1 MSPDPLLQPIERLLG
16 GRTAKRLD
24 RELGL
29 TTVGDL
35 LQHFPRRWIE
45 RGELTPIAALPV
57 GEQVTVVARVV
68 SVERRQ
74 MHSRRGFIVDVTVTD
89 EDSDALAGHAGHGGH
104 AGHHGHGVAVGGH
117 RPSWLAM
124 AFFNSHDALRRLQP
138 GQRAMFHG
146 KTALYRGDLTLNN
159 PEFSVLDAA
168 EVPGEEDLSP
178 VPIYPATAKLP
189 SWVLRASI
197 GTVLDALGPS
207 DPGAFADP
215 VPSELLEAAST
226 DGVPLP
232 SLSAAYADIHR
243 PAEVADALRARRR
256 FALQEALVLQGAL
269 ALRRHAASLPDAVA
283 RPAVGHGVLAA
294 LDAQLPFTL
303 TEGQLSAGAAIAADL
318 ARDRPMSR
326 LLQGEVGS
334 GKTLVALRAMLQVVD
349 AGGQAALVA
358 PTEVLAAQHYRSL
371 TATLGPLAR
380 AGRLDAPDGPATE
393 VVLLTGSLTAAQRRA
408 ALLKIASGQAGL
420 VVGTHA
426 LFGGTVQFADLGLA
440 VVDEQ
445 HRFGVDQR
453 ESLRRANP
461 GTHLLVM
468 SATPIPRSV
477 AMTVFGDLD
486 LTVLEG
492 LPSGRQPVAT
502 HVARMAHGPR
512 IIARVWE
519 VIAEQVAAGHQAFV
533 VCPKIEPSDQGDPG
547 GPRQGPDDGAAPGAG
562 ASGAAEARD
571 RRHDAAVQ
579 DMLPRL
585 ASIPVLQGLRL
596 AGLHGRQDQ
605 ATQAETMG
613 RFVAGEVDV
622 LVATTV
628 VEVGVDVPNATVMA
642 VLDADAFGLSTLHQL
657 RGRVGR
663 GTAPAI
669 CLLAT
674 RLPDGHP
681 ALDRLQVLAATQDGL
696 QIARADVQQRG
707 EGDVLGA
714 SQHGGSR
721 LKVLRVLQHAG
732 LIELAADWIARHL
745 RADGTLDHPPLTAAV
760 TAWEAGH
767 EDTGDY
773 IEKG

>member
-1 MSPDPLLQPIERLLG
+1 MTPDRLRSPLEDPLERVLG
-16 GRTAKRLD
+16 GRTGQRLARD
-24 RELGL
+24 LGL
-29 TTVGDL
+29 ATVGDL
-35 LQHFPRRWIE
+35 LHHFPRRWVE
-45 RGELTPIAALPV
+45 RGELTPIVDLPV

-68 SVERRQ
+68 SVDRRQ
-74 MHSRRGFIVDVTVTD
+74 MHSRRGFLVDVTVTD
-89 EDSDALAGHAGHGGH
+89 EHTGATGRRADLS
-104 AGHHGHGVAVGGH
+104 
-117 RPSWLAM
+117 M
-124 AFFNSHDALRRLQP
+124 AFFNSHDALRRLRP
-138 GQRAMFHG
+138 GRRAMFHG
-146 KTALYRGDLTLNN
+146 KTALYRGELTLNN
-159 PEFSVLDAA
+159 PDFSVLDGE
-168 EVPGEEDLSP
+168 EVPGQEDLSP
-178 VPIYPATAKLP
+178 VPIYPATAKVP

-197 GTVLDALGPS
+197 GTVLDGLDATALE
-207 DPGAFADP
+207 DP
-215 VPSELLEAAST
+215 VPAELLEQAST
-226 DGVPLP
+226 GSAPLP
-232 SLSAAYADIHR
+232 GLAEAYRDVHR
-243 PAEVADALRARRR
+243 PAEVADARRALRR

-269 ALRRHAASLPDAVA
+269 SLRRHAAALPDAVGRA
-283 RPAVGHGVLAA
+283 AVGNGLVAA
-294 LDAQLPFTL
+294 LDARLPFTL
-303 TEGQLSAGAAIAADL
+303 TPGQVSAGRAISADL

-358 PTEVLAAQHYRSL
+358 PTEVLAAQHHRSL
-371 TATLGPLAR
+371 LATLGPLAH

-393 VVLLTGSLTAAQRRA
+393 VVLLTGSLTAAQRRQ

-453 ESLRRANP
+453 EALRRANP

-486 LTVLEG
+486 LTLLPG
-492 LPSGRQPVAT
+492 LPSGRQPVTT

-512 IIARVWE
+512 IIGRVWE

-533 VCPKIEPSDQGDPG
+533 VCPKIDPAEAG
-547 GPRQGPDDGAAPGAG
+547 GAGAADPGPDDGPAAEPRG
-562 ASGAAEARD
+562 ASGAGGAGGAGGAEPRD
-571 RRHDAAVQ
+571 RRHDAAVL

-585 ASIPVLQGLRL
+585 QAIPALQGLRL
-596 AGLHGRQDQ
+596 APLHGRQDP
-605 ATQAETMG
+605 TEQAETMA
-613 RFVAGEVDV
+613 RFVAGEMDV

-663 GTAPAI
+663 GSAPAI

-681 ALDRLQVLAATQDGL
+681 ALDRLQVLADTQDGL
-696 QIARADVQQRG
+696 EIARADVRQRG

-714 SQHGGSR
+714 AQHGGSR
-721 LKVLRVLQHAG
+721 LRVLRVLQHAD
-732 LIELAADWIARHL
+732 LIELAADWVARH
-745 RADGTLDHPPLTAAV
+745 RTVDGTLDHPPLTRAV
-760 TAWEAGH
+760 AAWEAGH
-767 EDTGDY
+767 RDTGDY

>member
-1 MSPDPLLQPIERLLG
+1 MSTDPLLQPVERLLG
-16 GRTAKRLD
+16 GRTGQRLS

-45 RGELTPIAALPV
+45 RGELTPITALPV
-57 GEQVTVVARVV
+57 GEQVTVVARIV

-89 EDSDALAGHAGHGGH
+89 DDSD
-104 AGHHGHGVAVGGH
+104 
-117 RPSWLAM
+117 RPATLDM
-124 AFFNSHDALRRLQP
+124 AFFNSHDALRRLQS
-138 GQRAMFHG
+138 GHRAMFHG
-146 KTALYRGDLTLNN
+146 KTALYRGALTLNN
-159 PEFSVLDAA
+159 PDFSVLDGA
-168 EVPGEEDLSP
+168 EDPGQDDLAP
-178 VPIYPATAKLP
+178 VPLYPATAKVP

-197 GTVLDALGPS
+197 GTVLDALGPEPL
-207 DPGAFADP
+207 DDP
-215 VPSELLEAAST
+215 VPAELLEAAST

-232 SLSAAYADIHR
+232 SLTAAYADIHR
-243 PAEVADALRARRR
+243 PAAVADALRAKRR

-269 ALRRHAASLPDAVA
+269 ALRRHAAALPDAVA
-283 RPAVGHGVLAA
+283 RPAVGHGLLAA

-303 TEGQLSAGAAIAADL
+303 TPGQVSAGAAIAADL

-358 PTEVLAAQHYRSL
+358 PTEVLAAQHHRSL
-371 TATLGPLAR
+371 TAMLGPLAH
-380 AGRLDAPDGPATE
+380 AGRVDAPDGPSTE
-393 VVLLTGSLTAAQRRA
+393 VVLLTGSLTAAQRRET
-408 ALLKIASGQAGL
+408 LLKIASGQAGL

-486 LTVLEG
+486 LTLLPG

-519 VIAEQVAAGHQAFV
+519 VIAEQAAAGHQAFV
-533 VCPKIEPSDQGDPG
+533 VCPKIEPGDPSDPAGQGSQG
-547 GPRQGPDDGAAPGAG
+547 GRGDADA
-562 ASGAAEARD
+562 
-571 RRHDAAVQ
+571 AAVQ

-585 ASIPVLQGLRL
+585 ASIPALRGLRL

-605 ATQAETMG
+605 QTQAETMG

-663 GTAPAI
+663 GTVPAI

-674 RLPDGHP
+674 RLEDGHP
-681 ALDRLQVLAATQDGL
+681 ALERLEVLAGTQDGL
-696 QIARADVQQRG
+696 EIARADVQQRG

-714 SQHGGSR
+714 TQHGGSR
-721 LKVLRVLQHAG
+721 LKVLRVLRHAD
-732 LIELAADWIARHL
+732 LIELAADWIGAHL
-745 RADGTLDHPPLTAAV
+745 AADGTLDHLPLAEAV
-760 TAWEAGH
+760 AAWEAGH

>member
-1 MSPDPLLQPIERLLG
+1 MSTDPLQQPLDRLLG
-16 GRTAKRLD
+16 PQTGQRLS

-29 TTVGDL
+29 STVGDL
-35 LQHFPRRWIE
+35 LHHFPRRWVE

-89 EDSDALAGHAGHGGH
+89 EVAGAHLPASLG
-104 AGHHGHGVAVGGH
+104 
-117 RPSWLAM
+117 M

-146 KTALYRGDLTLNN
+146 KTALYRGELTLNN
-159 PEFSVLDAA
+159 PDFSVLDSTEA
-168 EVPGEEDLSP
+168 PGEEDLSP
-178 VPIYPATAKLP
+178 VPLYPATAKVP

-197 GTVLDALGPS
+197 GTVLDSLIPPGSAALV
-207 DPGAFADP
+207 DP
-215 VPSELLEAAST
+215 VPAELLEAAST

-232 SLSAAYADIHR
+232 SLSTAYTDLHR
-243 PAEVADALRARRR
+243 PAEVADAHRARRR

-269 ALRRHAASLPDAVA
+269 ALRRHRAALPDAVA
-283 RPAVGHGVLAA
+283 RPAVEQGLLSA

-303 TEGQLSAGAAIAADL
+303 TEGQIGAGAVLAADL

-371 TATLGPLAR
+371 TAILGPLAH

-393 VVLLTGSLTAAQRRA
+393 VVLLTGSLTAAQRRET
-408 ALLKIASGQAGL
+408 LLKIASGQAGL

-426 LFGGTVQFADLGLA
+426 LFGGAVQFADLGLA

-453 ESLRRANP
+453 EQLRRANP

-486 LTVLEG
+486 LTVLAG

-502 HVARMAHGPR
+502 HVARMSHGPR
-512 IIARVWE
+512 IIDRVWE
-519 VIAEQVAAGHQAFV
+519 VIAEQVAAGHQGFV
-533 VCPKIEPSDQGDPG
+533 VCPKIDPTQEGHPSE
-547 GPRQGPDDGAAPGAG
+547 GPDDGGAAEAG
-562 ASGAAEARD
+562 ASGTAEARD

-585 ASIPVLQGLRL
+585 ASIPALQGVRL

-605 ATQAETMG
+605 PTQAETMG

-663 GTAPAI
+663 GAAPAI

-674 RLPDGHP
+674 RLPDDHP
-681 ALDRLQVLAATQDGL
+681 ALERLDVLAATQDGL
-696 QIARADVQQRG
+696 EIARADVQQRG

-721 LKVLRVLQHAG
+721 LKVLRVLQHAA
-732 LIELAADWIARHL
+732 LIELAADWIGAHL
-745 RADGTLDHPPLTAAV
+745 AVDGTLDHSPLSQAV
-760 TAWEAGH
+760 AAWEAGH

>member
-1 MSPDPLLQPIERLLG
+1 MSTDPLLQPVERLLG
-16 GRTAKRLD
+16 GRTGQRLS

-45 RGELTPIAALPV
+45 RGELTPITALPV
-57 GEQVTVVARVV
+57 GEQVTVVARIV

-89 EDSDALAGHAGHGGH
+89 DDSD
-104 AGHHGHGVAVGGH
+104 
-117 RPSWLAM
+117 RPATLDM
-124 AFFNSHDALRRLQP
+124 AFFNSHDALRRLQS
-138 GQRAMFHG
+138 GHRAMFHG
-146 KTALYRGDLTLNN
+146 KTALYRGALTLNN
-159 PEFSVLDAA
+159 PDFSVLDGA
-168 EVPGEEDLSP
+168 EDPGQDDLAP
-178 VPIYPATAKLP
+178 VPLYPATAKVP

-197 GTVLDALGPS
+197 GTVLDALGPEPL
-207 DPGAFADP
+207 DDP
-215 VPSELLEAAST
+215 VPAELLEAAST

-232 SLSAAYADIHR
+232 SLTAAYADIHR
-243 PAEVADALRARRR
+243 PAAVADALRAKRR

-269 ALRRHAASLPDAVA
+269 ALRRHAAALPDAVA
-283 RPAVGHGVLAA
+283 RPAVGHGLLAA

-303 TEGQLSAGAAIAADL
+303 TPGQVSAGAAIAADL

-358 PTEVLAAQHYRSL
+358 PTEVLAAQHHRSL
-371 TATLGPLAR
+371 TAMLGPLAH
-380 AGRLDAPDGPATE
+380 AGRLDAPDGPSTE
-393 VVLLTGSLTAAQRRA
+393 VVLLTGSLTAAQRRET
-408 ALLKIASGQAGL
+408 LLKIASGQAGL

-486 LTVLEG
+486 LTLLPG

-519 VIAEQVAAGHQAFV
+519 VIAEQAAAGHQAFV
-533 VCPKIEPSDQGDPG
+533 VCPKIEPGDPSDPAGQGSQG
-547 GPRQGPDDGAAPGAG
+547 GRGDADA
-562 ASGAAEARD
+562 
-571 RRHDAAVQ
+571 AAVQ

-585 ASIPVLQGLRL
+585 ASIPALRGLRL

-605 ATQAETMG
+605 QTQAETMG

-674 RLPDGHP
+674 RLEDGHP
-681 ALDRLQVLAATQDGL
+681 ALERLEVLAGTQDGL
-696 QIARADVQQRG
+696 EIARADVQQRG

-714 SQHGGSR
+714 TQHGGSR
-721 LKVLRVLQHAG
+721 LKVLRVLRHAD
-732 LIELAADWIARHL
+732 LIELAADWIGAHL
-745 RADGTLDHPPLTAAV
+745 AADGTLDHLPLAEAV
-760 TAWEAGH
+760 AAWEAGH

>member
-1 MSPDPLLQPIERLLG
+1 MRPDPLLQPVERLLG
-16 GRTAKRLD
+16 GRTGQRLS

-29 TTVGDL
+29 ATVGDL

-45 RGELTPIAALPV
+45 RGELTPITALPV

-89 EDSDALAGHAGHGGH
+89 DDSD
-104 AGHHGHGVAVGGH
+104 
-117 RPSWLAM
+117 RPASLDM

-138 GQRAMFHG
+138 GHRAMFHG
-146 KTALYRGDLTLNN
+146 KTALYRGALTLNN
-159 PEFSVLDAA
+159 PDFSVLDGA
-168 EVPGEEDLSP
+168 EAPGRDDLAP
-178 VPIYPATAKLP
+178 VPLYPATAKVP

-197 GTVLDALGPS
+197 GTVLDALGPEPL
-207 DPGAFADP
+207 DDP
-215 VPSELLEAAST
+215 VPAQLLEAAST

-232 SLSAAYADIHR
+232 SLTAAYADIHR
-243 PAEVADALRARRR
+243 PAAVADALRAKRR

-269 ALRRHAASLPDAVA
+269 ALRRHAAALPDAVA
-283 RPAVGHGVLAA
+283 RPAVGHGLLAA

-303 TEGQLSAGAAIAADL
+303 TGGQVSAGAAIAADL

-334 GKTLVALRAMLQVVD
+334 GKTVVALRAMLQVVD

-358 PTEVLAAQHYRSL
+358 PTEVLAGQHHRSL
-371 TATLGPLAR
+371 TAMLGPLAH
-380 AGRLDAPDGPATE
+380 AGRLDAPDGPSTE
-393 VVLLTGSLTAAQRRA
+393 VVLLTGSLTAAQRRE

-486 LTVLEG
+486 LTLLPG

-519 VIAEQVAAGHQAFV
+519 IIAEQAAAGHQAFV
-533 VCPKIEPSDQGDPG
+533 VCPKIEPGDPSDPG
-547 GPRQGPDDGAAPGAG
+547 GQGGQGSQGARGDADA
-562 ASGAAEARD
+562 
-571 RRHDAAVQ
+571 AAVQ

-585 ASIPVLQGLRL
+585 ASIPALEGLRL

-605 ATQAETMG
+605 QTQAETMG

-663 GTAPAI
+663 GTAPAT

-674 RLPDGHP
+674 RLEDGHP
-681 ALDRLQVLAATQDGL
+681 ALERLEVLAETQDGL
-696 QIARADVQQRG
+696 EIARADVQQRG

-721 LKVLRVLQHAG
+721 LKVLRVLRHAD
-732 LIELAADWIARHL
+732 LIELAADWIGAHL
-745 RADGTLDHPPLTAAV
+745 AADGTLDHPPLAEAV
-760 TAWEAGH
+760 AAWEAGH

>member
-1 MSPDPLLQPIERLLG
+1 MRPDPLHQPLDRLLG
-16 GRTAKRLD
+16 GRTGQRLD

-29 TTVGDL
+29 GTVRDL
-35 LQHFPRRWIE
+35 LEHFPRRWIE
-45 RGELTPIAALPV
+45 RGELTPIASLPV
-57 GEQVTVVARVV
+57 GDQVTVVARVV
-68 SVERRQ
+68 SVDRRN

-89 EDSDALAGHAGHGGH
+89 DDPLHPASLD
-104 AGHHGHGVAVGGH
+104 
-117 RPSWLAM
+117 M
-124 AFFNSHDALRRLQP
+124 AFFNSYEALRRLQP
-138 GQRAMFHG
+138 GHRAMFHG
-146 KTALYRGDLTLNN
+146 KTALYRGEKTLNN
-159 PEFSVLDAA
+159 PDFSVLDEA
-168 EVPGEEDLSP
+168 EDPGEEDLAP
-178 VPIYPATAKLP
+178 VPLYPATAKVP

-197 GTVLDALGPS
+197 GTVLDAL
-207 DPGAFADP
+207 DADALRDP
-215 VPSELLEAAST
+215 VPGDLLEESST

-232 SLSAAYADIHR
+232 GLAAAYRDIHR
-243 PAEVADALRARRR
+243 PAVVADALRARRR

-269 ALRRHAASLPDAVA
+269 AVRRHAAAMPDAVSRA
-283 RPAVGHGVLAA
+283 AVGNGLLAA
-294 LDAQLPFTL
+294 LDARLPFTL
-303 TEGQLSAGAAIAADL
+303 TDGQVSAGETISADL

-334 GKTLVALRAMLQVVD
+334 GKTLVALRAMAQVVD

-371 TATLGPLAR
+371 TATLGPLAH

-393 VVLLTGSLTAAQRRA
+393 VVLLTGSLTTAQRRE

-426 LFGGTVQFADLGLA
+426 LFSGIVQFADLGLA

-453 ESLRRANP
+453 EALRRENP

-486 LTVLEG
+486 LTLLPG

-502 HVARMAHGPR
+502 HLARMAHGPR
-512 IIARVWE
+512 IIGRVWE
-519 VIAEQVAAGHQAFV
+519 VVAEQVAAGHQAFV
-533 VCPKIEPSDQGDPG
+533 VCPKIDPTD
-547 GPRQGPDDGAAPGAG
+547 RRDNADNPDSPASIDSPAG
-562 ASGAAEARD
+562 MARD
-571 RRHDAAVQ
+571 HRHDAAVE
-579 DMLPRL
+579 DMVPRL
-585 ASIPVLQGLRL
+585 ASLPVLQGARI

-605 ATQAETMG
+605 QTQAETMS
-613 RFVAGEVDV
+613 RFVAGDLDI

-642 VLDADAFGLSTLHQL
+642 ILDADAFGLSTLHQL

-663 GTAPAI
+663 GAAPAT
-669 CLLAT
+669 CLLVT

-681 ALDRLQVLAATQDGL
+681 AIDRLEVVAGTQDGL
-696 QIARADVQQRG
+696 EIARADVQQRG

-714 SQHGGSR
+714 AQHGGSR
-721 LKVLRVLQHAG
+721 LKVLRVLQHAD
-732 LIELAADWIARHL
+732 LIELAAGWVAVHQS
-745 RADGTLDHPPLTAAV
+745 AAGTLDHPELAAAV
-760 TAWEAGH
+760 QAWEAGH

>member
-1 MSPDPLLQPIERLLG
+1 MSTNPLLQPVERLLG
-16 GRTAKRLD
+16 GRTGQRLS

-45 RGELTPIAALPV
+45 RGELTPITALPV
-57 GEQVTVVARVV
+57 GEQVTVVARIV

-89 EDSDALAGHAGHGGH
+89 DDSD
-104 AGHHGHGVAVGGH
+104 
-117 RPSWLAM
+117 RPATLDM
-124 AFFNSHDALRRLQP
+124 AFFNSHDALRRLQS
-138 GQRAMFHG
+138 GHRAMFHG
-146 KTALYRGDLTLNN
+146 KTALYRGALTLNN
-159 PEFSVLDAA
+159 PDFSVLDGA
-168 EVPGEEDLSP
+168 EDPGQDDLAP
-178 VPIYPATAKLP
+178 VPLYPATAKVP

-197 GTVLDALGPS
+197 GTVLDALGPEPL
-207 DPGAFADP
+207 DDP
-215 VPSELLEAAST
+215 VPAELLEAAST

-232 SLSAAYADIHR
+232 SLTAAYADIHR
-243 PAEVADALRARRR
+243 PAAVADALRAKRR

-269 ALRRHAASLPDAVA
+269 ALRRHAAALPDAVA
-283 RPAVGHGVLAA
+283 RPAVGHGLLAA

-303 TEGQLSAGAAIAADL
+303 TPGQVSAGAAIAADL
-318 ARDRPMSR
+318 ARGRPMSR

-358 PTEVLAAQHYRSL
+358 PTEVLAAQHHRSL
-371 TATLGPLAR
+371 TAMLGPLAH
-380 AGRLDAPDGPATE
+380 AGRLDAPDGPSTE
-393 VVLLTGSLTAAQRRA
+393 VVLLTGSLTAAQRRET
-408 ALLKIASGQAGL
+408 LLKIASGQAGL

-486 LTVLEG
+486 LTLLPG

-519 VIAEQVAAGHQAFV
+519 VIAEQAAAGHQAFV
-533 VCPKIEPSDQGDPG
+533 VCPKIEPGDPSDPAGQGSQG
-547 GPRQGPDDGAAPGAG
+547 GRGDADA
-562 ASGAAEARD
+562 
-571 RRHDAAVQ
+571 AAVQ

-585 ASIPVLQGLRL
+585 ASIPALRGLRL

-605 ATQAETMG
+605 QTQAETMG

-674 RLPDGHP
+674 RLEDGHP
-681 ALDRLQVLAATQDGL
+681 ALERLEVLAGTQDGL
-696 QIARADVQQRG
+696 EIARADVQQRG

-714 SQHGGSR
+714 TQHGGSR
-721 LKVLRVLQHAG
+721 LKVLRVLRHAD
-732 LIELAADWIARHL
+732 LIELAADWIGAHL
-745 RADGTLDHPPLTAAV
+745 AADGTLDHLPLAEAV
-760 TAWEAGH
+760 AAWEAGH

>member
-1 MSPDPLLQPIERLLG
+1 MSPDPLLQPVERLLG
-16 GRTAKRLD
+16 GRTGQRLSRD
-24 RELGL
+24 LGL
-29 TTVGDL
+29 ATVGDL

-45 RGELTPIAALPV
+45 RGELTTITALPV

-89 EDSDALAGHAGHGGH
+89 DDSD
-104 AGHHGHGVAVGGH
+104 
-117 RPSWLAM
+117 RPASLDM

-138 GQRAMFHG
+138 GHRAMFHG
-146 KTALYRGDLTLNN
+146 KTALYRGALTLNN
-159 PEFSVLDAA
+159 PDFSVLDGA
-168 EVPGEEDLSP
+168 EAPGRDDLAP
-178 VPIYPATAKLP
+178 VPLYPATAKVP

-197 GTVLDALGPS
+197 GTVLDALGP
-207 DPGAFADP
+207 DPLDDP
-215 VPSELLEAAST
+215 VPAQLLEAAST
-226 DGVPLP
+226 DAVPLP
-232 SLSAAYADIHR
+232 SLTAAYADIHR
-243 PAEVADALRARRR
+243 PAAVADALRAKRR

-269 ALRRHAASLPDAVA
+269 ALRRHAAALPDAVA
-283 RPAVGHGVLAA
+283 RPAVGHGLLAA

-303 TEGQLSAGAAIAADL
+303 TGGQVSAGAAIAADL

-358 PTEVLAAQHYRSL
+358 PTEVLAAQHHRSL
-371 TATLGPLAR
+371 TAMLGPLAH
-380 AGRLDAPDGPATE
+380 AGRLDAPDGPSTE
-393 VVLLTGSLTAAQRRA
+393 VVLLTGSLTAAQRRE

-486 LTVLEG
+486 LTLLPG

-519 VIAEQVAAGHQAFV
+519 VIAEQAAAGHQAFV
-533 VCPKIEPSDQGDPG
+533 VCPKIEPGDPSDPG
-547 GPRQGPDDGAAPGAG
+547 GQGGQGSQGARGDADA
-562 ASGAAEARD
+562 
-571 RRHDAAVQ
+571 AAVQ

-585 ASIPVLQGLRL
+585 ASIPPLQGLRL

-605 ATQAETMG
+605 QTQAETMG

-663 GTAPAI
+663 GEAPAT

-674 RLPDGHP
+674 RLEDGHP
-681 ALDRLQVLAATQDGL
+681 ALERLEVLAGTQDGL
-696 QIARADVQQRG
+696 EIARADVQQRG

-721 LKVLRVLQHAG
+721 LKVLRVLRHAD
-732 LIELAADWIARHL
+732 LIELSADWIGAHL
-745 RADGTLDHPPLTAAV
+745 AADGTLDHPPLAEAV
-760 TAWEAGH
+760 AAWEAGH

>member
-1 MSPDPLLQPIERLLG
+1 MRSDPLDQPLDRLLG
-16 GRTAKRLD
+16 GRTGQRLD
-24 RELGL
+24 REMGLG
-29 TTVGDL
+29 TVRDL
-35 LQHFPRRWIE
+35 VEHFPRRWIE
-45 RGELTPIAALPV
+45 RGELTPIASLPV
-57 GEQVTVVARVV
+57 GDQVTVVARVV
-68 SVERRQ
+68 SVDRRN

-89 EDSDALAGHAGHGGH
+89 DDPL
-104 AGHHGHGVAVGGH
+104 
-117 RPSWLAM
+117 RPASLDL
-124 AFFNSHDALRRLQP
+124 AFFNSYEALRRLQP
-138 GQRAMFHG
+138 GHRAMFHG
-146 KTALYRGDLTLNN
+146 KTALYRGEKTLNN
-159 PEFSVLDAA
+159 PDFSVLDEA
-168 EVPGEEDLSP
+168 EEPDAEDLTP
-178 VPIYPATAKLP
+178 VPLYPATAKVP

-197 GTVLDALGPS
+197 STVLDAL
-207 DPGAFADP
+207 DVDALRDP
-215 VPSELLEAAST
+215 VPADLLEEAST

-232 SLSAAYADIHR
+232 GLAAAYRDIHR
-243 PAEVADALRARRR
+243 PAVVADALRAQRR

-269 ALRRHAASLPDAVA
+269 AVRRHVAAMPDAVS
-283 RPAVGHGVLAA
+283 RPAVVNGLLAA
-294 LDAQLPFTL
+294 LDARLPFTL
-303 TEGQLSAGAAIAADL
+303 TDGQVSAGETISADL

-334 GKTLVALRAMLQVVD
+334 GKTLVALRAMAQVVD

-371 TATLGPLAR
+371 TATLGPLAH

-393 VVLLTGSLTAAQRRA
+393 VVLLTGSLTTAQRRE

-426 LFGGTVQFADLGLA
+426 LFSGTVQFADLGLA

-453 ESLRRANP
+453 EALRRENP

-486 LTVLEG
+486 LTLLPG
-492 LPSGRQPVAT
+492 LPSGRQPVVT
-502 HVARMAHGPR
+502 HLARMAHGPR
-512 IIARVWE
+512 IIGRVWE

-533 VCPKIEPSDQGDPG
+533 VCPKIDPTDRRDNPDDPDGLGNPG
-547 GPRQGPDDGAAPGAG
+547 GPDSPDGT
-562 ASGAAEARD
+562 ARD
-571 RRHDAAVQ
+571 HRHDAAVE
-579 DMLPRL
+579 DMVPRL
-585 ASIPVLQGLRL
+585 ASLPVLQGVRI

-605 ATQAETMG
+605 QTQAETMS
-613 RFVAGEVDV
+613 RFVAGDLDIV
-622 LVATTV
+622 VATTV

-642 VLDADAFGLSTLHQL
+642 ILDADAFGLSTLHQL

-663 GTAPAI
+663 GTAPAT
-669 CLLAT
+669 CLLTT

-681 ALDRLQVLAATQDGL
+681 AIDRLEVVAGTQEGL
-696 QIARADVQQRG
+696 KIARADVQQRG

-714 SQHGGSR
+714 AQHGGSR
-721 LKVLRVLQHAG
+721 LKVLRVLQHAD
-732 LIELAADWIARHL
+732 LIELAAGWVALHQS
-745 RADGTLDHPPLTAAV
+745 ATGTLDHPELAAAV
-760 TAWEAGH
+760 QAWEAGH

>member
-1 MSPDPLLQPIERLLG
+1 MSPDPLLQPLERLLG
-16 GRTAKRLD
+16 GRTGQRLNQ
-24 RELGL
+24 ELGL
-29 TTVGDL
+29 ATVGDL
-35 LQHFPRRWIE
+35 LHHFPRRWIE

-74 MHSRRGFIVDVTVTD
+74 MHSRRGFIVDVIVSD
-89 EDSDALAGHAGHGGH
+89 EAPQDLRDLQDHGG
-104 AGHHGHGVAVGGH
+104 AGSAH
-117 RPSWLAM
+117 RPSGLAM
-124 AFFNSHDALRRLQP
+124 AFFNSYDALRRLQP

-159 PEFSVLDAA
+159 PDFSVLDDA

-178 VPIYPATAKLP
+178 VPIYPATAKVP

-197 GTVLDALGPS
+197 GTVLDALSP
-207 DPGAFADP
+207 PGSAALVDP
-215 VPSELLEAAST
+215 VPAELLEAAST

-232 SLSAAYADIHR
+232 SLSSAYADIHR

-269 ALRRHAASLPDAVA
+269 ALRRHAAALPDAVA
-283 RPAVGHGVLAA
+283 RPAVGHRLLAA
-294 LDAQLPFTL
+294 LDARLPFTL
-303 TEGQLSAGAAIAADL
+303 TEGQVSAGAAIAHDL

-371 TATLGPLAR
+371 TATLGPLAQ

-426 LFGGTVQFADLGLA
+426 LFGGTVQFADLALA

-486 LTVLEG
+486 LTVLSG
-492 LPSGRQPVAT
+492 LPSGRRPVAT

-533 VCPKIEPSDQGDPG
+533 VCPKIEPAQDGQQSE
-547 GPRQGPDDGAAPGAG
+547 GPDDGEAPGAG
-562 ASGAAEARD
+562 PSGPAEARD

-585 ASIPVLQGLRL
+585 ASIPALRGLRM

-605 ATQAETMG
+605 PTQAETMG

-681 ALDRLQVLAATQDGL
+681 ALDRLHVLAATQDGL
-696 QIARADVQQRG
+696 EIARADVQQRG

-721 LKVLRVLQHAG
+721 LKVLRVLQHAE
-732 LIELAADWIARHL
+732 LIELAADWITRHVT
-745 RADGTLDHPPLTAAV
+745 ADGTLDHPPLTEAV

>member
-1 MSPDPLLQPIERLLG
+1 MRPDPLLQPVERLLG
-16 GRTAKRLD
+16 GRTGQRLS

-29 TTVGDL
+29 ATVGDL

-45 RGELTPIAALPV
+45 RGELTPITALPV

-89 EDSDALAGHAGHGGH
+89 DDSD
-104 AGHHGHGVAVGGH
+104 
-117 RPSWLAM
+117 RPASLDM

-138 GQRAMFHG
+138 GHRAMFHG
-146 KTALYRGDLTLNN
+146 KTALYRGALTLNN
-159 PEFSVLDAA
+159 PDFSVLDGA
-168 EVPGEEDLSP
+168 EAPGRDDLAP
-178 VPIYPATAKLP
+178 VPLYPATAKVP

-197 GTVLDALGPS
+197 GTVLDALGPEPL
-207 DPGAFADP
+207 DDP
-215 VPSELLEAAST
+215 VPAQLLEAAST

-232 SLSAAYADIHR
+232 SLTAAYADIHR
-243 PAEVADALRARRR
+243 PAAVADALRAKRR

-269 ALRRHAASLPDAVA
+269 ALRRHAAALPDAVA
-283 RPAVGHGVLAA
+283 RPAVGHGLLAA

-303 TEGQLSAGAAIAADL
+303 TGGQVSAGAAIAADL

-358 PTEVLAAQHYRSL
+358 PTEVLAGQHHRSL
-371 TATLGPLAR
+371 TAMLGPLAH
-380 AGRLDAPDGPATE
+380 AGRLDAPDGPSTE
-393 VVLLTGSLTAAQRRA
+393 VVLLTGSLTAAQRRE

-486 LTVLEG
+486 LTLLPG

-519 VIAEQVAAGHQAFV
+519 IIAEQAAAGHQAFV
-533 VCPKIEPSDQGDPG
+533 VCPKIEPGDPSDPG
-547 GPRQGPDDGAAPGAG
+547 GQGGQGSQGARGDADA
-562 ASGAAEARD
+562 
-571 RRHDAAVQ
+571 AAVQ

-585 ASIPVLQGLRL
+585 ASIPALEGLRL

-605 ATQAETMG
+605 QTQAETMG

-663 GTAPAI
+663 GTAPAT

-674 RLPDGHP
+674 RLEDGHP
-681 ALDRLQVLAATQDGL
+681 ALERLEVLAETQDGL
-696 QIARADVQQRG
+696 EIARADVQQRG

-721 LKVLRVLQHAG
+721 LKVLRVLRHAD
-732 LIELAADWIARHL
+732 LIELAADWIGAHL
-745 RADGTLDHPPLTAAV
+745 AADGTLDHPPLAEAV
-760 TAWEAGH
+760 AAWEAGH

>member
-24 RELGL
+24 QELGL
-29 TTVGDL
+29 RTVGDL

-89 EDSDALAGHAGHGGH
+89 EDSD
-104 AGHHGHGVAVGGH
+104 
-117 RPSWLAM
+117 RPASLDM

-159 PEFSVLDAA
+159 PDFSVLDGA

-207 DPGAFADP
+207 DPGESADP

-232 SLSAAYADIHR
+232 TLAAAYADIHR
-243 PAEVADALRARRR
+243 PGQVADALRARRR

-283 RPAVGHGVLAA
+283 RPAIGHGVLAA

-303 TEGQLSAGAAIAADL
+303 TEGQLSAGAVIAADL

-358 PTEVLAAQHYRSL
+358 PTEVLAAQHHRSL

-512 IIARVWE
+512 IIDRVWE

-533 VCPKIEPSDQGDPG
+533 VCPKIEPGDQDAGGDA
-547 GPRQGPDDGAAPGAG
+547 DA
-562 ASGAAEARD
+562 
-571 RRHDAAVQ
+571 AAVQ

-585 ASIPVLQGLRL
+585 ASIPALQGLRL

-628 VEVGVDVPNATVMA
+628 VEVGVDVPNATVMS

-721 LKVLRVLQHAG
+721 LRVLRVLQHAE
-732 LIELAADWIARHL
+732 LIELAADWIDRHL
-745 RADGTLDHPPLTAAV
+745 SADGTLDHPPLTGAV

>member
-1 MSPDPLLQPIERLLG
+1 MSPDPLNQPLERLLG
-16 GRTAKRLD
+16 GKTAQRLD

-29 TTVGDL
+29 HTARDL
-35 LQHFPRRWIE
+35 LEHFPRRWIE
-45 RGELTPIAALPV
+45 RGEMTPIASLPV

-68 SVERRQ
+68 AASRRP

-89 EDSDALAGHAGHGGH
+89 DDTS
-104 AGHHGHGVAVGGH
+104 
-117 RPSWLAM
+117 RPASLDM
-124 AFFNSHDALRRLQP
+124 AFFNGYDAHRRLKP
-138 GQRAMFHG
+138 GLRAMFHG
-146 KTALYRGDLTLNN
+146 KTALYRGALTLNN
-159 PEFSVLDAA
+159 PDFSVL
-168 EVPGEEDLSP
+168 EDSEQPDRQDLAP
-178 VPIYPATAKLP
+178 VPLYPATAKVP
-189 SWVLRASI
+189 SWVLRSCVS
-197 GTVLDALGPS
+197 TVLDAVDWSGV
-207 DPGAFADP
+207 ADP
-215 VPSELLEAAST
+215 VPAGLLEDAAD

-232 SLSAAYADIHR
+232 TLAGAYRDVHR
-243 PAEVADALRARRR
+243 PVELRDAHRARRR
-256 FALQEALVLQGAL
+256 FALHEALVLQGAL
-269 ALRRHAASLPDAVA
+269 AVRRHASAAHRAVA
-283 RPAVGHGVLAA
+283 RPAVGDGLLAA
-294 LDAQLPFTL
+294 LDRQLPFTL
-303 TEGQLSAGAAIAADL
+303 TPGQVSAGQVLSADL
-318 ARDRPMSR
+318 SRDHPMSR

-358 PTEVLAAQHYRSL
+358 PTEVLAVQHHRSL
-371 TATLGPLAR
+371 EAILGPLAR
-380 AGRLDAPDGPATE
+380 AGRLDAPDGAATE
-393 VVLLTGSLTAAQRRA
+393 VVLLTGSMPAGARRE

-426 LFGGTVQFADLGLA
+426 LFSGTVQFADLGLA

-453 ESLRRANP
+453 EALRRANP

-486 LTVLEG
+486 LTVLPG

-512 IIARVWE
+512 IIGRVWE

-533 VCPKIEPSDQGDPG
+533 VCPKIDPA
-547 GPRQGPDDGAAPGAG
+547 DAGAADEGGEDGEDGPGPGDGG
-562 ASGAAEARD
+562 ATAARD

-579 DMLPRL
+579 DMVPRL
-585 ASIPVLQGLRL
+585 QDLPVLRGARV

-605 ATQAETMG
+605 QAQAEAMN

-642 VLDADAFGLSTLHQL
+642 ILDADAFGLSTLHQL

-663 GTAPAI
+663 GSASSV

-681 ALDRLQVLAATQDGL
+681 AVERLEVVAGTQDGL
-696 QIARADVQQRG
+696 EIARADVMQRG
-707 EGDVLGA
+707 EGDILGA
-714 SQHGGSR
+714 AQHGGSR
-721 LKVLRVLQHAG
+721 LKVLKVLRHAD
-732 LIELAADWIARHL
+732 LIDLAAGWIEAHQGP
-745 RADGTLDHPPLTAAV
+745 DGSLEGHPALSEAV
-760 TAWEAGH
+760 RAWEAGH
-767 EDTGDY
+767 AGHGDY
-773 IEKG
+773 LEKG

>member
-1 MSPDPLLQPIERLLG
+1 MSTDPLLQPVERLLG
-16 GRTAKRLD
+16 GRTGQRLS

-45 RGELTPIAALPV
+45 RGELTPITALPV
-57 GEQVTVVARVV
+57 GEQVTVVARIV

-89 EDSDALAGHAGHGGH
+89 DDSD
-104 AGHHGHGVAVGGH
+104 
-117 RPSWLAM
+117 RPATLDM
-124 AFFNSHDALRRLQP
+124 AFFNSHDALRRLQS
-138 GQRAMFHG
+138 GHRAMFHG
-146 KTALYRGDLTLNN
+146 KTALYRGALTLNN
-159 PEFSVLDAA
+159 PDFSVLDGA
-168 EVPGEEDLSP
+168 EDPGQDDLAP
-178 VPIYPATAKLP
+178 VPLYPATAKVP

-197 GTVLDALGPS
+197 GTVLDALGPEPL
-207 DPGAFADP
+207 DDP
-215 VPSELLEAAST
+215 VPAELLEAAST

-232 SLSAAYADIHR
+232 SLTAAYADIHR
-243 PAEVADALRARRR
+243 PAAVADALRAKRR

-269 ALRRHAASLPDAVA
+269 ALRRHAAALPDAVA
-283 RPAVGHGVLAA
+283 RPAVGHGLLAA

-303 TEGQLSAGAAIAADL
+303 TPGQVSAGAAIAADL

-358 PTEVLAAQHYRSL
+358 PTEVLAAQHHRSL
-371 TATLGPLAR
+371 TAMLGPLAH
-380 AGRLDAPDGPATE
+380 AGRLDAPDGPSTE
-393 VVLLTGSLTAAQRRA
+393 VVLLTGSLTAAQRRET
-408 ALLKIASGQAGL
+408 LLKIASGQAGL

-486 LTVLEG
+486 LTLLPG
-492 LPSGRQPVAT
+492 LPTGRQPVAT

-519 VIAEQVAAGHQAFV
+519 VIAEQAAAGHQAFV
-533 VCPKIEPSDQGDPG
+533 VCPKIEPGDPSDPAGQGSQG
-547 GPRQGPDDGAAPGAG
+547 GRGDADA
-562 ASGAAEARD
+562 
-571 RRHDAAVQ
+571 AAVQ

-585 ASIPVLQGLRL
+585 ASIPALRGLRL

-605 ATQAETMG
+605 QTQAETMG

-622 LVATTV
+622 LVSTTV

-674 RLPDGHP
+674 RLEDGHP
-681 ALDRLQVLAATQDGL
+681 ALERLEVLAGTQDGL
-696 QIARADVQQRG
+696 EIARADVQQRG

-714 SQHGGSR
+714 TQHGGSR
-721 LKVLRVLQHAG
+721 LKVLRVLRHAD
-732 LIELAADWIARHL
+732 LIELAADWIGAHL
-745 RADGTLDHPPLTAAV
+745 AADGTLDHLPLAEAV
-760 TAWEAGH
+760 AAWEAGH